1 MKSMFILLSVL
12 FLSVGCV
19 HRADAQA
26 EELETL
32 VLDIQ
37 KLSALKSILKEMY
50 QGYKILTTG
59 YNAIKDISQGSFSMH
74 KLFLDGLLS
83 VSPTVK
89 QYVRIVDIINAQQSL
104 VSEYKAALT
113 RSKTFQLFNTSDI
126 NYLQSVYTNL
136 FNKSAEDL
144 DKLLMVIT
152 DNQLR
157 ASDAE
162 RLAAIDRIY
171 KDMVQKLEFL
181 RQFNNNAGLL
191 ATQRQKALQ
200 DNQTLQNI
208 YGIQP

>member
-12 FLSVGCV
+12 FLSVGCA

-50 QGYKILTTG
+50 QGYKILSTG

-89 QYVRIVDIINAQQSL
+89 QYIRIVDIINTQQSL

-113 RSKTFQLFNTSDI
+113 RSKSFQLFNTSDI

-136 FNKSAEDL
+136 FNKSTEDL
-144 DKLLMVIT
+144 DELLMVIT

-157 ASDAE
+157 ANDAE